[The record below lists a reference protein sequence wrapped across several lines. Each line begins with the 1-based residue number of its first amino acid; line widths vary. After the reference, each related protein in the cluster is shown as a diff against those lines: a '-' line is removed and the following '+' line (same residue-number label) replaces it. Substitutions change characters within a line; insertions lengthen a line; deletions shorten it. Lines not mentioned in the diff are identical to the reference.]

1 MKYAKKSLWHFVCFS
16 AAGAYLRGVFLSTP
30 YINKEVNHQA
40 GSLQRLLVVLMNE
53 FKAMVIC
60 GCAASIKNSKG
71 LKIKGLKIVGVF
83 PVDVLRWSQVVKNL
97 PGAGMKISASSFE
110 IAMGFF

>member
-1 MKYAKKSLWHFVCFS
+1 MVKILPGAGMKISASSFEIAMKYAKKSLWHFICFS
-16 AAGAYLRGVFLSTP
+16 ASGAYLRGVFLSTP

-60 GCAASIKNSKG
+60 GCAASIKNSSG
-71 LKIKGLKIVGVF
+71 LK
-83 PVDVLRWSQVVKNL
+83 
-97 PGAGMKISASSFE
+97 
-110 IAMGFF
+110 MGGGFRLMF

>member
-1 MKYAKKSLWHFVCFS
+1 
-16 AAGAYLRGVFLSTP
+16 
-30 YINKEVNHQA
+30 
-40 GSLQRLLVVLMNE
+40 
-53 FKAMVIC
+53 MVIC

-83 PVDVLRWSQVVKNL
+83 PVDVLRWSQVVKIL

-110 IAMGFF
+110 IAKGFFLSRALIGSLTSGKFCP

>member
-1 MKYAKKSLWHFVCFS
+1 M
-16 AAGAYLRGVFLSTP
+16 
-30 YINKEVNHQA
+30 
-40 GSLQRLLVVLMNE
+40 LVISNE

-83 PVDVLRWSQVVKNL
+83 PVDVLRWSQVVKIL
-97 PGAGMKISASSFE
+97 PGAGMKISALKSQW
-110 IAMGFF
+110 GFFRGHMVVLSPDLIY

>member
-1 MKYAKKSLWHFVCFS
+1 MQFLPINSMKYAKKSLWHFICFS
-16 AAGAYLRGVFLSTP
+16 ASGAYLRGVFLSTP

-53 FKAMVIC
+53 FIAMVIC
-60 GCAASIKNSKG
+60 GCAASIKKSKGLKKG

-97 PGAGMKISASSFE
+97 SYQP
-110 IAMGFF
+110 